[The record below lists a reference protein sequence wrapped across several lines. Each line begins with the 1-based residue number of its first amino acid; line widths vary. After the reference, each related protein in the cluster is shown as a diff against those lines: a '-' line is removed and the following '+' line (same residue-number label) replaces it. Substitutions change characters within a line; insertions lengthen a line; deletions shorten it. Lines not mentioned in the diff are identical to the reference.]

1 MKIPTDKDLN
11 SFQKPRSN
19 WGAKKHGQPEAQ
31 YCLVHVID
39 PVVDFNLLAQ
49 TGCELL
55 QPYSA
60 WLCSHE
66 LVFSHLENHVP
77 DIPSECNQ
85 IAAEA

>member
-1 MKIPTDKDLN
+1 MKIPTDKGLN

-31 YCLVHVID
+31 YCL
-39 PVVDFNLLAQ
+39 
-49 TGCELL
+49 
-55 QPYSA
+55 A

-85 IAAEA
+85 IAAED